1 VGGLTVRRF
10 GGRRIT
16 AVLVLVA
23 AFAALATPVAGA
35 VGWTLVGG
43 PLTATV
49 FQPTTY
55 TFTAT
60 NLAYGNDIGCVEI
73 QLPATYVIDSLGTPS
88 ASNGDDWIAEPYGS
102 DWILVH
108 SESGGGRLEI
118 GEWVT
123 FSFTATATQVGAQ
136 LWGNHAHRQQDCSGA
151 EIEPGI
157 MPMVV
162 TPVLLPTPTPAP
174 PTPPPPTP
182 PPLPLPT
189 PPPLPIGSTPPE
201 PTPTPRPTPT
211 PTPQPSA
218 SEEERPAPVAVVPPN
233 EPPSAG
239 PAARMAPLP
248 EGQTSSIGIG
258 TEVFALLEG
267 PLVWFVPGAAVG
279 VPGLLVLLFIA
290 LQAAGAMAWLPA
302 VRRMSGDPV
311 PIRRRRRPSD

>member
-1 VGGLTVRRF
+1 MGRLTVRRF
-10 GGRRIT
+10 GGRRLG
-16 AVLVLVA
+16 ALLAVA
-23 AFAALATPVAGA
+23 AIWASLASPTAGA

-73 QLPATYVIDSLGTPS
+73 QLPATYVLDSLGTPS
-88 ASNGDDWIAEPYGS
+88 ASNGEDWIAEPYGS

-151 EIEPGI
+151 DIEPGT

-174 PTPPPPTP
+174 PTPPPPP
-182 PPLPLPT
+182 PPPSQPT
-189 PPPLPIGSTPPE
+189 PAPPPATPE
-201 PTPTPRPTPT
+201 PTPRPTPT
-211 PTPQPSA
+211 STPEPSVATEPDRPTP
-218 SEEERPAPVAVVPPN
+218 VVVVPPN

>member
-1 VGGLTVRRF
+1 MGRLTVRRF
-10 GGRRIT
+10 GGRRLG
-16 AVLVLVA
+16 ALLAVA
-23 AFAALATPVAGA
+23 AIWASLASPTAGA

-73 QLPATYVIDSLGTPS
+73 QLPATYVLDSLGTPS
-88 ASNGDDWIAEPYGS
+88 ASNGEDWIAEPYGS

-123 FSFTATATQVGAQ
+123 FSFTATATQAGAQ

-151 EIEPGI
+151 DIEPGT

-174 PTPPPPTP
+174 PTPPPPP
-182 PPLPLPT
+182 PPPSQPT
-189 PPPLPIGSTPPE
+189 PAPPPATPE
-201 PTPTPRPTPT
+201 PTPRPTPT
-211 PTPQPSA
+211 STPEPSVATEPDRPTP
-218 SEEERPAPVAVVPPN
+218 VVVVPPN

-311 PIRRRRRPSD
+311 PVRRRRRPSD